1 MVRDFAAGVDVIV
14 NFAAESHVD
23 RSLEAPGQFILTDVY
38 GTFVLMDAAREHGHE
53 RFVQVSTDEVYGEV
67 SSGLSVEGDPLQPRS
82 PYSASK
88 AGGELQVQAYR
99 TSYGFPA
106 IVTRGSNTYGPYQYP
121 EKIIPLFI
129 TNAIDD
135 RPLPIYG
142 DGGAVRDYLYVEDH
156 ARGIDCA
163 LRDGVAGMD
172 YNIGA
177 GGETDGIA
185 VADTVLRLLG
195 KPGSLKQFVRDRLG
209 HDRRYALELDAPH
222 RARLAVRRSASRP
235 AWNGPSPGLWSTRN
249 GGDRSSP
256 ASSGSSTSATTSRC
270 APAEPRE
277 RLAVD
282 AVSSM
287 AERGQTRQHRVGAG
301 PTGWMQLPDTA
312 QQNRSALTTGR
323 GSIESLRTVVVMPAY
338 NAAKTL
344 ETTLAGIPP
353 GVVDTIILVDDGS
366 RDGTAALA
374 ASLDLVVIS
383 HPHNAGYGANQKTC
397 YIEALRDGADVIVM
411 LHPDGQYDPAI
422 LDDMVEVIR
431 SGRADVVLGSRF
443 LNPGGARAGG
453 MPWWKR
459 LANRFLTGYEN
470 RVLGT
475 RTHRVSHRL
484 PRVQPQ
490 VPHHRAVSA
499 QLE

>member
-1 MVRDFAAGVDVIV
+1 MRLLVTGGAGFIGSEFVRMTLRDHPDDSVVVLDKLTYAGNERNLESVNSDPRFRFVRGDICDAGIVRDLAAGVDVIV

-38 GTFVLMDAAREHGHE
+38 GTFVLMDAAREHDHQ

-67 SSGLSVEGDPLQPRS
+67 ASGLSVEGDPLQPRS

-163 LRDGVAGMD
+163 LRHGVPGTD

-195 KPGSLKQFVRDRLG
+195 KPSSLKQFVRDRLG

-222 RARLAVRRSASRP
+222 RARMASHGDLRRRHGADRRMVCGTRGLVATAQVRRVLGVLPAKLQTRACRLSLAKGVVSMRYHRSSKEVKRANTGVGVAQTGGCSCLTQPRRSA
-235 AWNGPSPGLWSTRN
+235 
-249 GGDRSSP
+249 
-256 ASSGSSTSATTSRC
+256 
-270 APAEPRE
+270 
-277 RLAVD
+277 
-282 AVSSM
+282 
-287 AERGQTRQHRVGAG
+287 
-301 PTGWMQLPDTA
+301 
-312 QQNRSALTTGR
+312 
-323 GSIESLRTVVVMPAY
+323 
-338 NAAKTL
+338 
-344 ETTLAGIPP
+344 
-353 GVVDTIILVDDGS
+353 LV
-366 RDGTAALA
+366 
-374 ASLDLVVIS
+374 
-383 HPHNAGYGANQKTC
+383 
-397 YIEALRDGADVIVM
+397 
-411 LHPDGQYDPAI
+411 
-422 LDDMVEVIR
+422 
-431 SGRADVVLGSRF
+431 
-443 LNPGGARAGG
+443 
-453 MPWWKR
+453 
-459 LANRFLTGYEN
+459 
-470 RVLGT
+470 
-475 RTHRVSHRL
+475 
-484 PRVQPQ
+484 
-490 VPHHRAVSA
+490 
-499 QLE
+499 